1 MTSTSPPDMPI
12 AYDPSTVE
20 DLIYKMWMDN
30 GYFAP
35 AIDLSKKP
43 FVVIMPPPNVTG
55 ELHVGHALTAAI
67 EDILVRW
74 HRMRG
79 EPTLWLPGKDH
90 AGIATQVVVER
101 ELAKEGTSRRKL
113 GRQKF
118 EERMWEVVQRYGNTI
133 DDQHKR
139 LGASCDWS
147 RLQFTLDPEPSK
159 AVRTTFV
166 NLYNKDL
173 IYRGERIINWC
184 VRCGTALSDLEVE
197 HEEVDGTLYYVK
209 YFLSNRKKAITIA
222 TTRPET
228 MFGDTA
234 VAVNLNDPRY
244 RDLIDGEAILPIVGR
259 RLPIIGDDAIDPDFG
274 TGALKVTPGHDPV
287 DFEIGQRHGL
297 AILTAIGDD
306 GVMTAEAGPF
316 QGLERSQARK
326 EIVAQLEHDGT
337 LARTEVYRHSIGHC
351 QRCHTIVEPL
361 VSKQWFVKIKPLAAP
376 AIRAVTEGKIKIVP
390 QRFARVYTNWMEN
403 IRDWC
408 ISRQLW
414 WGHRIPVWHCDN
426 CEVLTVSV
434 EDPTHC
440 TQCGSSSITQDPDVL
455 DTWFSS
461 GLWTHSTLGWPDNTA
476 DLDYFYPTSVMETGY
491 DILFFWVAR
500 MIMMG
505 IENVGVPPFHT
516 VFLHGL
522 VRDAEGAKMSK
533 TRRNVLDPLKLI
545 DMYGTDALRF
555 ALTTGTAPGNDLRLS
570 KDKLESSRNFA
581 NKLWNASRFVLS
593 SLNKTGSLHGWHHL
607 PKLTHR
613 EDQWIVSR
621 LNRVM
626 DQVNRYLERF
636 EIGEAQREI
645 YEFLWSEFCD
655 WYIELAKVR
664 LREGLEPSPTL
675 VLIHVLEATLRML
688 HPFMPF
694 ITEEVWQK
702 LNSRIPREGN
712 LPKSIMIAP
721 YPRADQSCF
730 DPQAEKSMQHII
742 KISGRIRNIRAEY
755 KVNPSDQVRVSI
767 AAPIDSALR
776 VLKSERKS
784 MENLTRSS
792 IAVSNKLP
800 NEIPGTIKFV
810 QNDVIVAVH
819 LSIDLRTERE
829 RLTRELK
836 ESSDNLKRVETLLS
850 NIDFIAKAPDKVV
863 ENERER
869 AANLRERSNRLHEI
883 LSQFP
888 D

>member
-1 MTSTSPPDMPI
+1 MPI
-12 AYDPSTVE
+12 AYNPSTVE
-20 DLIYKMWMDN
+20 NLIYKMWMDN

-35 AIDLSKKP
+35 AIDPSKKP
-43 FVVIMPPPNVTG
+43 FVIIMPPPNVTG

-101 ELAKEGTSRRKL
+101 QLSEEGTSRRKL

-118 EERMWEVVQRYGNTI
+118 EERMWEAVQQYGSTI

-147 RLQFTLDPEPSK
+147 RLQFTLDPGPSK

-166 NLYNKDL
+166 NLYNKNL

-209 YFLSNRKKAITIA
+209 YAISNSDKTITIA

-234 VAVNLNDPRY
+234 VAVNPNDPRY
-244 RDLIDGEAILPIVGR
+244 RDFIDSEAILPIVGR
-259 RLPIIGDDAIDPDFG
+259 QLHIIGDDAIDPDFG

-326 EIVAQLEHDGT
+326 QIVAQLEHNGT
-337 LARTEVYRHSIGHC
+337 LVQTKIYRHSIGHC
-351 QRCHTIVEPL
+351 QRCHTVVEPL
-361 VSKQWFVKIKPLAAP
+361 VSKQWFVKIQPLAAP
-376 AIRAVTEGKIKIVP
+376 AIRAVTEGSIKIIP

-414 WGHRIPVWHCDN
+414 WGHRIPVWYCAN
-426 CEVLTVSV
+426 CEALTVSV
-434 EDPTHC
+434 EDPTCC
-440 TQCGSSSITQDPDVL
+440 TQCGYPSITQDPDVL

-461 GLWTHSTLGWPDNTA
+461 SLWTHSTLGWPDNTA

-505 IENVGVPPFHT
+505 IENVGAPPFHT

-522 VRDAEGAKMSK
+522 VRDSEGAKMSK

-545 DMYGTDALRF
+545 DLYGTDALRF

-570 KDKLESSRNFA
+570 EDKLESSRNFA

-593 SLNKTGSLHGWHHL
+593 SLNKTGNLHGWNHL
-607 PKLTHR
+607 PELTHR

-645 YEFLWSEFCD
+645 YEFLRSEFCD

-664 LREGLEPSPTL
+664 LREDLEPSPTL

-712 LPKSIMIAP
+712 LAKSIMITP

-730 DPQAEKSMQHII
+730 DPRAEKSMEHII
-742 KISGRIRNIRAEY
+742 EIAGRIRNIRAEY
-755 KVNPSDQVRVSI
+755 KVNPSDQVQVSI
-767 AAPIDSALR
+767 AAPVDNALQ

-792 IAVSNKLP
+792 IALSNKLP
-800 NEIPGTIKFV
+800 DEIPGTIKFV
-810 QNDVIVAVH
+810 HNDVIVAVH

-836 ESSDNLKRVETLLS
+836 ESSANLKRVETLLS

-863 ENERER
+863 ENERGR
-869 AANLRERSNRLHEI
+869 AANLRERSNRLQEI